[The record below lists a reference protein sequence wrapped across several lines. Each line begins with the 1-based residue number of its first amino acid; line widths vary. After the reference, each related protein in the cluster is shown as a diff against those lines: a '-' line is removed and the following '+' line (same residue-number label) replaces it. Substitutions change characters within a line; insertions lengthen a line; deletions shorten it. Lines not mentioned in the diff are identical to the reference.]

1 MKKNFLSKLLASS
14 LIISSILFGGIATNY
29 THNCKTIYA
38 QETTNVSA
46 NGKIAMPERV
56 SVNAK
61 ISSIQKNE
69 SGQIISVVAIDENG
83 FSIKYNLTNDTLIT
97 SAVTGENRNAD
108 ILNIGTSYY
117 FICDAIFSEDDNAS
131 TNVQAIIT
139 SVPQYAHCPTL
150 HNIDSIEVVEDN
162 YILELDYIVN
172 GKKATI
178 VLDPEGHMSIF
189 QLGDVMPLVIEKDRI
204 QQNDRLLVWSA
215 VTTVE
220 SRFETEGFYPYQ
232 AMVIQGAK
240 EGVDNSLAPIL
251 PEPIEVFVD
260 TPVEVPVDVV
270 EETVTETVEEEIDT
284 NFGTP
289 LPEIPQELLDK
300 LFGAVTYGYEPTS
313 IHTSSIMAVESPR
326 IVNYESV
333 SSIVRNDKGVVEFF
347 SSTNSKG
354 VTTQYTVD
362 ENTLIID
369 GNSGKTTN
377 LLNLQSNDKIYVYGN
392 SNQPLLD
399 EPINYAQGIVLNLG
413 ANANVPQLFKV
424 IDVDSGTSGETII
437 YVDDPDIKSV
447 SMSNNTLVTAYV
459 DGDVLG
465 RSNIAINN
473 RVFIWENKNDSVDGK
488 ISSSKI
494 VVAPTLDEDLEMIV
508 EGALSLPALVKDGR
522 AFVSLRTVAEGFGL
536 EVNWNPTNKVTTI
549 SSESRSMTIA
559 IGQST
564 YTTQPDKLG
573 NTSEVELG
581 ASFIGDDGILYID
594 PLIFE
599 VFGGYIV
606 NMKTP
611 SN

>member
-14 LIISSILFGGIATNY
+14 LIISSILFGGVSANY
-29 THNCKTIYA
+29 THNYKTVYA
-38 QETTNVSA
+38 QETTNVSS

-61 ISSIQKNE
+61 ISSIQKDE
-69 SGQIISVVAIDENG
+69 SGQVISVVASDENG

-97 SAVTGENRNAD
+97 SAVTGENRNSD
-108 ILNIGTSYY
+108 ILNVGTSYY
-117 FICDAIFSEDDNAS
+117 FICDAIFSEDNNSS

-150 HNIDSIEVVEDN
+150 HNIDSIEVVDDN

-178 VLDPEGHMSIF
+178 VLDPEGYMSIF

-215 VTTVE
+215 ITTVE
-220 SRFETEGFYPYQ
+220 SRFETEGFHPYQ

-240 EGVDNSLAPIL
+240 EGVNNSLSPIL
-251 PEPIEVFVD
+251 PDPIEVPVN

-270 EETVTETVEEEIDT
+270 EETVTETVEEEIDI

-289 LPEIPQELLDK
+289 LPEIPKELLDK
-300 LFGAVTYGYEPTS
+300 LFDAVTYGYEPTS

-333 SSIVRNDKGVVEFF
+333 SSIARNDKGVVEFF

-377 LLNLQSNDKIYVYGN
+377 LSNLKSNDKIYVYGN

-399 EPINYAQGIVLNLG
+399 EPINYAQGIVLNLD

-424 IDVDSGTSGETII
+424 IDVDSGASGETII

-447 SMSNNTLVTAYV
+447 SMANNTFVTAYV

-473 RVFIWENKNDSVDGK
+473 RVFIWENKNNSVDGK

-522 AFVSLRTVAEGFGL
+522 AFVSLRTVAEGFDL

-549 SSESRSMTIA
+549 SNESRSMTIA
-559 IGQST
+559 VGQSI
-564 YTTQPDKLG
+564 YTTQADEFG
-573 NTSEVELG
+573 NTYDVELG
-581 ASFIGDDGILYID
+581 GSFVGDDGILYID